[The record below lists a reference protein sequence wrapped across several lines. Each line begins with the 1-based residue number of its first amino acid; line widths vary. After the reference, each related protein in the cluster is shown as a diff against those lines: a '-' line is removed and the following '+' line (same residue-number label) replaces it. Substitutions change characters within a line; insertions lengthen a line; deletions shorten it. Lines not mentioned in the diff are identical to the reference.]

1 MTDSL
6 RAAGPPPAADSMN
19 RLRIIVALALTY
31 AVLGILMNSVG
42 VVILQSIRHFDATKP
57 MGSTLE
63 ACKDL
68 SVVAASFLLATRVPL
83 FGYRRALAAV
93 MAVMAAAC
101 LLASLATGFLAM
113 QALFVAIGL
122 SFGIAKVATYATIGL
137 LARDPA
143 DHASITGV
151 VEGVFM
157 VGLLAGV
164 WLFGWFIGAD
174 TTGSA
179 WLRVYW
185 VLGVACA
192 ALALLWLATPVDE
205 RGAIAPEGAGA
216 AHWGEM
222 LRLAALPASVAVL
235 AGLFLYVLIEQGV
248 GTWLPTFNNE
258 VLHLPPAMSVQM
270 TSIFVGALAV
280 GRLASGVVLRRVAWL
295 PVLLGCL
302 GCIAL
307 LIAVSLPLASGVSPR
322 PDTGWFDAP
331 AAAYLFPL
339 LGIFLAPIYP
349 TLCSVA
355 LSALPRHRHAA
366 MMGLIVIFSAL
377 GGTLGSFLTG
387 LLFQRLPGELAFYFT
402 LVPIALIAL
411 ALPVIRKRQAE
422 AAAA

>member
-1 MTDSL
+1 MTEGLGNHALHGAPMS
-6 RAAGPPPAADSMN
+6 RV
-19 RLRIIVALALTY
+19 RVIIALALTY

-68 SVVAASFLLATRVPL
+68 SVVAASFLLATRVPA
-83 FGYRRALAAV
+83 FGYRCALIGV
-93 MAVMAAAC
+93 MTLIGGAC
-101 LLASLATGFLAM
+101 LLASFATGFVAM
-113 QALFVAIGL
+113 QALFVATGL
-122 SFGIAKVATYATIGL
+122 SFGIAKVATYSSIGL

-143 DHASITGV
+143 DHASITGL

-157 VGLLAGV
+157 VGLLVGV
-164 WLFGWFIGAD
+164 WLFGWFVGAD

-179 WLRVYW
+179 WLHVYW
-185 VLGVACA
+185 VLGGACL
-192 ALALLWLATPVDE
+192 ALALLWLITPLDE
-205 RGAIAPEGAGA
+205 RGAVSADEA

-235 AGLFLYVLIEQGV
+235 AGLFLYVLVEQSV

-258 VLHLPPAMSVQM
+258 VLHLPAAMSVQM
-270 TSIFVGALAV
+270 TSIFVGALAI

-295 PVLLGCL
+295 PALLGCL
-302 GCIAL
+302 GCIAV
-307 LIAVSLPLASGVSPR
+307 LIVVSLPLASGVTPR
-322 PDTGWFDAP
+322 PDIGWFDAP

-339 LGIFLAPIYP
+339 LGVFLAPIYP

-377 GGTLGSFLTG
+377 GGTLGSFITG
-387 LLFQRLPGELAFYFT
+387 LLFQRLPGALAFYFT
-402 LVPIALIAL
+402 LVPIALIAIV
-411 ALPVIRKRQAE
+411 LPVIRKRQAV
-422 AAAA
+422 AAA